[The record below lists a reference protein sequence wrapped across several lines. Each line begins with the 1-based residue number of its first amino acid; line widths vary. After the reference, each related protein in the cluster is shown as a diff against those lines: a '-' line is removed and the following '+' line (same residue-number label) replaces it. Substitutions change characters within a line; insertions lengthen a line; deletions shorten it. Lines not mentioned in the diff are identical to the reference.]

1 MARNAFSVRY
11 GCLARIELICY
22 ILVRIVFMSEIIF
35 LPELA
40 LSAKIAFSAGIGFS
54 ARNGLSDK
62 KYFFLPAMSFWQ
74 KLLFNRKCFCQVR
87 TGFLAVFLPNLIK
100 KSYFS
105 KY

>member
-54 ARNGLSDK
+54 ARNGLSDN
-62 KYFFLPAMSFWQ
+62 FFFFAS
-74 KLLFNRKCFCQVR
+74 NV
-87 TGFLAVFLPNLIK
+87 FLAEIAVQQKMLL
-100 KSYFS
+100 SS
-105 KY
+105 

>member
-62 KYFFLPAMSFWQ
+62 FFFFFAS
-74 KLLFNRKCFCQVR
+74 NV
-87 TGFLAVFLPNLIK
+87 FLAEIAVQQKMLL
-100 KSYFS
+100 SS
-105 KY
+105 